1 VTVLVDTTIWS
12 LALRRPARRLN
23 PTQQRLV
30 AEWRRLVEEGS
41 AGIVG
46 PVRQEILSGVRDADL
61 FERLRDHLAGFD
73 CIAIDIDDYDQAA
86 HFYNVLRT
94 GGVAG
99 GAIDLLLCAVAHR
112 WKIPIFTMDRDF
124 DRYARHLPITLHDL
138 PPPS

>member
-12 LALRRPARRLN
+12 LALRRPSRRLN

-94 GGVAG
+94 GRVAG
-99 GAIDLLLCAVAHR
+99 SAIDLLLCAVAHR

-138 PPPS
+138 PPQS